1 MTSLFERLG
10 GEAAI
15 GSVVDKFYEFMM
27 KDPVVNYY
35 FANTDMPKQRQRQ
48 KEFITLV
55 TGGPNHYH
63 GSDMKNAHQ
72 KMKIAK
78 K

>member
-1 MTSLFERLG
+1 MASLFERLG

-15 GSVVDKFYEFMM
+15 GSVIDKFYELMM

-35 FANTDMPKQRQRQ
+35 FANTDMTKQVQRQ

-63 GSDMKNAHQ
+63 GADMKTAHQ
-72 KMKIAK
+72 KMKISK

>member
-1 MTSLFERLG
+1 MTSLFEQLG

-15 GSVVDKFYEFMM
+15 GSVVDKFYEHML

-35 FANTDMPKQRQRQ
+35 FANTDMAKQIQSQ
-48 KEFITLV
+48 KEFIILV
-55 TGGPNHYH
+55 TGGPCNYS
-63 GSDMKNAHQ
+63 GKDMKTAHQ
-72 KMKIAK
+72 KFKIGK